1 MEPCTTASLQEPHSN
16 LHRLPRSQ
24 VAATALL
31 AHPMETIIVHHPA
44 TIDQQP
50 RSIVRGRAEVVVPS
64 ALNLQLSLKLRHPVV
79 SEVAIQ
85 TRPVATS
92 GAVVDLGNS
101 PVEIGTLPLDRAFG
115 LIRIVETTEA
125 LRELDFEA
133 CCSRGGLLLRSSS
146 NSAYMATR
154 DD

>member
-1 MEPCTTASLQEPHSN
+1 MP
-16 LHRLPRSQ
+16 
-24 VAATALL
+24 L
-31 AHPMETIIVHHPA
+31 AHPMETIIVHHPM

-50 RSIVRGRAEVVVPS
+50 RPIIRGRPEVVPPTARNPEVPF
-64 ALNLQLSLKLRHPVV
+64 KLRHPVV

-101 PVEIGTLPLDRAFG
+101 PADVSTSPSDLAFG
-115 LIRIVETTEA
+115 LIHIVETTEA

-154 DD
+154 DDSLPKARTTPVETIRLLAGLGVPPVASI